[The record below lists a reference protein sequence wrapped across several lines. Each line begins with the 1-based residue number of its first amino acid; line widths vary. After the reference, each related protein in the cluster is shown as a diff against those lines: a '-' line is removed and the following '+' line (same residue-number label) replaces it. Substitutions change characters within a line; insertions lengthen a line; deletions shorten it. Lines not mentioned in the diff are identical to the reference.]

1 MNNEPDE
8 LEDTHLCIKCNATIV
23 GLSKYIEHRKANCLS
38 KPGGDEAEGAAAAGA
53 AAGGRTASARGEAAA
68 TSSSNRNNLEHSYD
82 GFHFTE
88 PEAPSSYL
96 RKTAAS
102 HGGKSSKSL
111 PLTDA
116 YEPSYELGA
125 DLFFS
130 SLQLQSVST
139 GGKTSARTGERVGP
153 VKEEQNWPA
162 TATCSADPLLK
173 AVREQEESDFK
184 PLNFVHSPEASD
196 VDEEDDDEADDF
208 EGEEAEDEH
217 EQEQEQEQDHDPD
230 EDEDRRLSPPAV
242 PATHTGGKW
251 RPEQR
256 PQLHHHSHRT
266 HLARIS
272 PSWDEPLEE
281 LHDHP
286 PAEHTH
292 GKWVPGSKQL
302 EYRENIDLTKL
313 QSSSSSS
320 SKPDEASYW
329 CNICCRRLKSRAN
342 YQQHLHSGYHRRR
355 ADAERQLEQA
365 NLEGDK
371 LLLLAK
377 DSQEQQE
384 EQVQS
389 EPASNKDDAPPVP
402 RQRRSNLL
410 RCELCRHSMPRH
422 LMGKHLI
429 SHYHYRRLQQQ
440 QTPLRRQSALHAI
453 LEHMPSIVRQAP
465 FQCLP
470 CRFYANTE
478 SMFLVSTN
486 ESIASFTSTSTS
498 FACRPIGVPPAT
510 WSTRSVWAANSGAA
524 TASSS
529 APATSRCGSICCMPR
544 TRRCSSRSIVPCL
557 FALRNGVR

>member
-1 MNNEPDE
+1 MNNDSDD

-23 GLSKYIEHRKANCLS
+23 GLSKYIEHRKTNCLS
-38 KPGGDEAEGAAAAGA
+38 KQSDASGGGGGGGGGGGATVA
-53 AAGGRTASARGEAAA
+53 TTTAA
-68 TSSSNRNNLEHSYD
+68 TSTDRSNLEHSYD
-82 GFHFTE
+82 GFNFAE

-102 HGGKSSKSL
+102 HGGKSSKS

-139 GGKTSARTGERVGP
+139 GGKTGARPERSQ
-153 VKEEQNWPA
+153 VKDEQNWPT
-162 TATCSADPLLK
+162 TATCSDPLLK

-184 PLNFVHSPEASD
+184 PLKFVHSPEASD
-196 VDEEDDDEADDF
+196 VEEEDEDEGDDF
-208 EGEEAEDEH
+208 EGDEGEEDP
-217 EQEQEQEQDHDPD
+217 EQEHDHEQDHDGD
-230 EDEDRRLSPPAV
+230 EDEDVDVSRRHSPPAV

-256 PQLHHHSHRT
+256 PQLHHHSHHT

-272 PSWDEPLEE
+272 PSWDEPVEE
-281 LHDHP
+281 LMHDHP

-313 QSSSSSS
+313 QS
-320 SKPDEASYW
+320 KPDQASYW
-329 CNICCRRLKSRAN
+329 CNICCRRLKTRLN
-342 YQQHLHSGYHRRR
+342 YEQHLHSAYHQRR
-355 ADAERQLEQA
+355 AEAERQLEQA
-365 NLEGDK
+365 QLEGDK
-371 LLLLAK
+371 LLLGK
-377 DSQEQQE
+377 DFDAVQQQQQE
-384 EQVQS
+384 ETEQQQEQVQEEEQGQQS
-389 EPASNKDDAPPVP
+389 ELQPVP
-402 RQRRSNLL
+402 LRLRQRRQRRSNLL
-410 RCELCRHSMPRH
+410 RCDLCRHSMPRH

-429 SHYHYRRLQQQ
+429 SHYHYRRLQQP
-440 QTPLRRQSALHAI
+440 QTPLRRQSALHSI

-478 SMFLVSTN
+478 SAFQ
-486 ESIASFTSTSTS
+486 
-498 FACRPIGVPPAT
+498 
-510 WSTRSVWAANSGAA
+510 
-524 TASSS
+524 
-529 APATSRCGSICCMPR
+529 
-544 TRRCSSRSIVPCL
+544 
-557 FALRNGVR
+557 VRADIPL